1 MKTESSLRKFSS
13 LSTSRYLFFLLLL
26 SSGAVQGATTWYVK
40 PGGTG
45 SGNGSW
51 GVAASSAQL
60 ATIIAGAA
68 AGDQVWVAAGT
79 YYPTTGTSR
88 TVAFTLKSG
97 VAVYGGF
104 NGTET
109 SLGARNW
116 TTNLTILSG
125 DIGVA
130 GVNTDNSYNV
140 VVSTGNTAGTILDGF
155 TIENGNANGAGQD
168 DLGGGIYNSATTV
181 TYSNCT
187 ITGNTAIGSGT
198 GTGGGGVYA
207 TGSGTVTFNNCSF
220 TSNTTSVA
228 ASTSTGG
235 GGFCLNGGAA
245 ALTGCTF
252 SGNTSSSEG
261 GGILNM
267 ESGVLTL
274 SSCTFT
280 GNVATGSGGG
290 LATYSAASYL
300 TGCVFTSNISN
311 SLTTGGGGAYTN
323 TGTGTQLTSCVFT
336 GNNAHEYG
344 GGFYDNGGDGLGITL
359 CIFTSNSANDGG
371 GIATNNGTSPAISNS
386 RFSNNVAQVSGGGL
400 YNNNAGTGSLVTD
413 TFFNNTAND
422 TAYKTSPIAG
432 GGVCNV
438 NASNI
443 ALVHCFLQGNVAAEG
458 DGGGAYNLNTTTSN
472 DTSDIFMANKANNG
486 NGGGLVDSS
495 GNPKFFKCVFADNQ
509 CAQEGGGVYTANNNG
524 SLESITF
531 FNNQANASGGYGD
544 GIYVSSGNIKIYGN
558 MIWSRT
564 STSIGLVASAAA
576 AGSAKVDD
584 NDIIGV
590 LYTANN
596 GVGNISTAPTFGN
609 SGSYTGT
616 DGLWETADDG
626 LHLVASSAGTDAVPA
641 TYYFDVTDIAESV
654 RPDNGGTMADMGAYE
669 GPGTFSVL
677 AVQLFRFTAVPAGSN
692 IVDLDWEVGDASQVV
707 QYQVQRSF
715 NGTDFLPIGEVD
727 GAIGQTNYR
736 FVDQNA
742 TGPLIFYRL
751 LFIQSYGA
759 AGYSVTVTVQQA
771 QPVGQA
777 SLRPSVVEQGATT
790 LYIGSPAA
798 GSVNLTITDGSG
810 RILTK
815 RSLTVSAGDNFILLD
830 VSVFPKGLYHVS
842 INGEGGWRKTLTLE
856 KL

>member
-1 MKTESSLRKFSS
+1 MKTLSSQKIVYPLHTIRCC
-13 LSTSRYLFFLLLL
+13 LFFLLL
-26 SSGAVQGATTWYVK
+26 SSGTAQAATTWYVK

-51 GVAASSAQL
+51 GVAAPPAQL

-68 AGDQVWVAAGT
+68 SGDQVWVAAGT
-79 YYPTTGTSR
+79 YYPTTGASR

-109 SLGARNW
+109 TLGARNW
-116 TTNLTILSG
+116 TTNVTILSG
-125 DIGVA
+125 DIGTA

-140 VVSTGNTAGTILDGF
+140 VVSTGNTATTILDGF

-168 DLGGGIYNSATTV
+168 ATGGGIYNSATTV
-181 TYSNCT
+181 TYANCT
-187 ITGNTAIGSGT
+187 ITNNTAIGSGT

-207 TGSGTVTFNNCSF
+207 TGNGTVTFNNCSF
-220 TSNTTSVA
+220 SSNSTSVA
-228 ASTSTGG
+228 ASSQTGG

-245 ALTGCTF
+245 TLTGCTF

-261 GGILNM
+261 GGILNT
-267 ESGVLTL
+267 ESGILTL
-274 SSCTFT
+274 TSCVFT

-290 LATYSAASYL
+290 LATCSAASYV
-300 TGCVFTSNISN
+300 TGCTFTSNIAN
-311 SLTTGGGGAYTN
+311 SLTTGGGGVYTN
-323 TGTGTQLTSCVFT
+323 TGTGTQLTSCALT
-336 GNNAHEYG
+336 GNTAHEYG
-344 GGFYDNGGDGLGITL
+344 GGFYDNGGDGLGVTR

-371 GIATNNGTSPAISNS
+371 GVATNNGTSPAISNC
-386 RFSNNVAQVSGGGL
+386 RFSNNVAQVSGGGI
-400 YNNNAGTGSLVTD
+400 YNNNAGNGSLVTD

-422 TAYKTSPIAG
+422 IAYATSPVAG

-458 DGGGAYNLNTTTSN
+458 DGGGLYNLNNSTSN
-472 DTSDIFMANKANNG
+472 DSSDIFMANQANNG

-509 CAQEGGGVYTANNNG
+509 CAQYGGGVYTTNNNG

-531 FNNQANASGGYGD
+531 FNNKANASGGYGD
-544 GIYVSSGNIKIYGN
+544 GIYVNSGNIKIYGN

-564 STSIGLVASAAA
+564 STSIGLVTSAAA
-576 AGSAKVDD
+576 AGSAKVNY

-596 GVGNISTAPTFGN
+596 GVGNISTAPGFGN
-609 SGSYTGT
+609 SGDYTGT
-616 DGLWETADDG
+616 DGFWETADDG
-626 LHLVASSAGTDAVPA
+626 LHLTASSAGTDAVPSGF
-641 TYYFDVTDIAESV
+641 YFDVTDIAEAA
-654 RPDNGGTMADMGAYE
+654 RPDGGGTMADMGAYE
-669 GPGTFSVL
+669 SPGTFTIL
-677 AVQLFRFTAVPAGSN
+677 AIPLLRFTATPAGSGKA
-692 IVDLDWEVGDASQVV
+692 DLDWETDAASGATQYEV
-707 QYQVQRSF
+707 QKSG
-715 NGTDFLPIGEVD
+715 NGTDFSPIGTVD
-727 GAIGQTNYR
+727 AAIGQTSYQ

-742 TGPLIFYRL
+742 TGSLIWYRL
-751 LFIQSYGA
+751 LIIQAGGSE
-759 AGYSVTVTVQQA
+759 GYSVTVTVQHA
-771 QPVGQA
+771 KPASQA
-777 SLRPSVVEQGATT
+777 SLRPSVIGQGATT

-798 GSVNLTITDGSG
+798 GAVNLTITDGSG
-810 RILTK
+810 GILTK
-815 RSLTVSAGDNFILLD
+815 RSLTVNAGDNYISVD
-830 VSVFPKGLYHVS
+830 VPGLAKGVYYVY
-842 INGEGGWRKTLTLE
+842 ITGQGGWRKTLTLQ